1 MTRRHHRCNDV
12 VRSTASSLLI
22 NILYQGWPDKTSFER
37 CILGGNI
44 RNSHAL
50 TKKKRF
56 FTVWWWFV
64 YFRLLESL
72 LSGNLREGYH
82 MEKPGVD
89 GRIILKLILEKR
101 AGEHALER
109 YGLRQGHVAG
119 SCESCNETS
128 GSIKCGGFLEQLRTC
143 QVLTKDSTLWSKLLC
158 PSLYKIFKSPF
169 KNRLICI

>member
-1 MTRRHHRCNDV
+1 MINELRRIQNGAMGAEKEQKAFYCKDVTLMTRRHHRCNDV

-109 YGLRQGHVAG
+109 YGLR
-119 SCESCNETS
+119 
-128 GSIKCGGFLEQLRTC
+128 
-143 QVLTKDSTLWSKLLC
+143 
-158 PSLYKIFKSPF
+158 
-169 KNRLICI
+169 